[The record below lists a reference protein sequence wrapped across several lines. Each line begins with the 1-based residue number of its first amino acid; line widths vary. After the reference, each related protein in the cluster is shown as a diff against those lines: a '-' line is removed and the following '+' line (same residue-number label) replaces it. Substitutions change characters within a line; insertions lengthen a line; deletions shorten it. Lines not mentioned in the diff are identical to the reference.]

1 MRITSYGLAD
11 AMIASKE
18 VKAPLVIIKRT
29 DDGGNVTYAGF
40 VPGFVANDIIDEN
53 IEIVKTNLEKFAKER
68 ILEMLNSNK
77 PFPFFPTKEE
87 ILNDFENVEYIKF
100 IKLK

>member
-1 MRITSYGLAD
+1 MRTTSYGIAD

-18 VKAPLVIIKRT
+18 LKAPLVIIKRI
-29 DDGGNVTYAGF
+29 DDGGKITYAGF

-53 IEIVKTNLEKFAKER
+53 IETVKTKLEKFAKER
-68 ILEMLNSNK
+68 IVDMLNNKK

-87 ILNDFENVEYIKF
+87 ILNDFENVEYVKF
-100 IKLK
+100 LKLK